1 MKKFNIMLLV
11 LIVLLL
17 SLSIQAKDFK
27 LAWTHS
33 TMAIIDSFQV
43 QWGVQSYLNP
53 KVNITFDQVVPT
65 FDTLFTVT
73 IPDDEMT
80 TNGGYQVW
88 FRVLAFASGLAA
100 ISDTLTYT
108 EYFRADMERDPTKS
122 EVTAR
127 DHALFQDRFQAIYQ
141 RPALNFIFP
150 KRRIPDVQPQF

>member
-1 MKKFNIMLLV
+1 MKKFSIMLLV

-17 SLSIQAKDFK
+17 SLPIQAKDFK
-27 LAWTHS
+27 LAWTHP

-53 KVNITFDQVVPT
+53 KVNITFDQT
-65 FDTLFTVT
+65 TTILDTLFTVT
-73 IPDDEMT
+73 IPDGEMT

-88 FRVLAFASGLAA
+88 FRVLVFASGLSAT
-100 ISDTLTYT
+100 SDTLTYT
-108 EYFRADMERDPTKS
+108 EYFRADMERDAAKS

-127 DHALFQDRFQAIYQ
+127 DHAFFQDRFQAIYQ